1 MFRQNRWLVLAIVSS
16 ALFLIIIDMTVLYTA
31 LPRLTHDLG
40 ATTAEKLWIVN
51 AYPLVVAGLLPG
63 AGLLSDRL
71 GHKRLFLAGLPL
83 FGLASLCAAFAPSAA
98 ALIAARAGL
107 AVGAALMMPATL
119 SIVRHVFQDERE
131 RALAIGI
138 WASVASAG
146 AALGPVVGGVL
157 LEFFWWGSVF
167 LINVPV
173 VAIALLLALPAI
185 PACGGQ
191 SRRPWDALGSLQ
203 VMFGLVGVVY
213 AIKELSARAP
223 DFGLAVLA
231 ALGGMLCL
239 YLFVR
244 RQRRAREPMIDFAL
258 FRNRRFARGV
268 AVALVATMALVG
280 MELVFSQHLQLVQGL
295 TPLKAG
301 LFVLP
306 IPLASLV
313 VGPLAGWLVPRWGEN
328 RVMCAS
334 LLLGS
339 AGLLG
344 LALSYQSATGAQLAS
359 LVLLGV
365 GFGGAMTAA
374 STAVMLNVDEQS
386 SGMAAAIE
394 DVSYELGGVIGVTL
408 LGSLMSLVYG
418 MSLRLPSVPSCRRG
432 SATAS
437 TTPCWSPRAWRRRS
451 RRGSSSL
458 PGRLSTRPSSPCC
471 WPPPRCS
478 SSAPWRSCASRVRLQ
493 SQRHQ
498 HRTLG
503 KFDQRAGGVPGGA
516 AEARE
521 ETAAQPGEEHQRHQ
535 QRQQAGQAERQGQ
548 AETHP
553 QHPRQAARRQVL
565 GDGLAEAAGAR
576 VGRGQEQQRQ
586 AAARQPR
593 SQRQQPGLA
602 LAEQRRQ
609 GGELQQ
615 QDQYQDHHRHR
626 AAARVLHDR
635 QGPLAVAQPADP
647 GVRHVGQA
655 VQVQRAAQRHPQ
667 AQQQGCLQQ
676 RRRTVERPR
685 RGVQHDADQ
694 HPDQWIAEHRAAEL
708 FRRRHRRQAH
718 RQAGEELQGDQQ

>member
-40 ATTAEKLWIVN
+40 ATAAEKLWIVN

-394 DVSYELGGVIGVTL
+394 DVSPVG
-408 LGSLMSLVYG
+408 
-418 MSLRLPSVPSCRRG
+418 RRG
-432 SATAS
+432 
-437 TTPCWSPRAWRRRS
+437 
-451 RRGSSSL
+451 
-458 PGRLSTRPSSPCC
+458 PG
-471 WPPPRCS
+471 
-478 SSAPWRSCASRVRLQ
+478 
-493 SQRHQ
+493 
-498 HRTLG
+498 
-503 KFDQRAGGVPGGA
+503 AGGRV
-516 AEARE
+516 
-521 ETAAQPGEEHQRHQ
+521 
-535 QRQQAGQAERQGQ
+535 
-548 AETHP
+548 
-553 QHPRQAARRQVL
+553 AARRACPA
-565 GDGLAEAAGAR
+565 GFRPGLRRRAAGRRRAALPQRHGGPAPAASGYRASATSTAHSVSSTSAPAVSPVVPPRRAR
-576 VGRGQEQQRQ
+576 KRL
-586 AAARQPR
+586 R
-593 SQRQQPGLA
+593 SQAKSISVTSNASRPARPNARARPKLTPSTHGRLRAGRCSAMAWPRPPG
-602 LAEQRRQ
+602 
-609 GGELQQ
+609 
-615 QDQYQDHHRHR
+615 R
-626 AAARVLHDR
+626 A
-635 QGPLAVAQPADP
+635 
-647 GVRHVGQA
+647 
-655 VQVQRAAQRHPQ
+655 
-667 AQQQGCLQQ
+667 
-676 RRRTVERPR
+676 
-685 RGVQHDADQ
+685 
-694 HPDQWIAEHRAAEL
+694 
-708 FRRRHRRQAH
+708 
-718 RQAGEELQGDQQ
+718 

>member
-40 ATTAEKLWIVN
+40 ATAAEKLWIVN

-185 PACGGQ
+185 PACGGR

-213 AIKELSARAP
+213 AIKELSTRAP

-344 LALSYQSATGAQLAS
+344 LALSYQAATGAQLAS

-408 LGSLMSLVYG
+408 LGSLMSFVYG
-418 MSLRLPSVPSCRRG
+418 MSLRLPSAELAGAGPRQPRRRPVGRRG
-432 SATAS
+432 
-437 TTPCWSPRAWRRRS
+437 
-451 RRGSSSL
+451 
-458 PGRLSTRPSSPCC
+458 PG
-471 WPPPRCS
+471 
-478 SSAPWRSCASRVRLQ
+478 
-493 SQRHQ
+493 
-498 HRTLG
+498 
-503 KFDQRAGGVPGGA
+503 AGGRV
-516 AEARE
+516 
-521 ETAAQPGEEHQRHQ
+521 
-535 QRQQAGQAERQGQ
+535 
-548 AETHP
+548 
-553 QHPRQAARRQVL
+553 AARRACPA
-565 GDGLAEAAGAR
+565 GFRPGLRRRAAGRRRAALPQRHGGPAPAASGYRASATSTAHSVSSTSAPAVSPVVPPRRAR
-576 VGRGQEQQRQ
+576 KRL
-586 AAARQPR
+586 R
-593 SQRQQPGLA
+593 SQAKSISVTSNASRPARPNARARPKLTPSTHGRLRAGRCSAMAWPRPPG
-602 LAEQRRQ
+602 
-609 GGELQQ
+609 
-615 QDQYQDHHRHR
+615 R
-626 AAARVLHDR
+626 A
-635 QGPLAVAQPADP
+635 
-647 GVRHVGQA
+647 
-655 VQVQRAAQRHPQ
+655 
-667 AQQQGCLQQ
+667 
-676 RRRTVERPR
+676 
-685 RGVQHDADQ
+685 
-694 HPDQWIAEHRAAEL
+694 
-708 FRRRHRRQAH
+708 
-718 RQAGEELQGDQQ
+718 

>member
-40 ATTAEKLWIVN
+40 ATAAEKLWIVN

-83 FGLASLCAAFAPSAA
+83 FGLASLCAAFAPSAT

-223 DFGLAVLA
+223 DFRLAVLA
-231 ALGGMLCL
+231 ALGGVFCL

-258 FRNRRFARGV
+258 FRNRCFARGV

-344 LALSYQSATGAQLAS
+344 LALSYQAATGAQLAS

-408 LGSLMSLVYG
+408 LGSLMSFVYG
-418 MSLRLPSVPSCRRG
+418 MSLRLPSVELPARVRD
-432 SATAS
+432 
-437 TTPCWSPRAWRRRS
+437 
-451 RRGSSSL
+451 SL
-458 PGRLSTRPSSPCC
+458 DDALLVAEGL
-471 WPPPRCS
+471 
-478 SSAPWRSCASRVRLQ
+478 APEVASRLVELARQ
-493 SQRHQ
+493 A
-498 HRTLG
+498 
-503 KFDQRAGGVPGGA
+503 FDQAFVA
-516 AEARE
+516 
-521 ETAAQPGEEHQRHQ
+521 
-535 QRQQAGQAERQGQ
+535 
-548 AETHP
+548 
-553 QHPRQAARRQVL
+553 VL
-565 GDGLAEAAGAR
+565 L
-576 VGRGQEQQRQ
+576 
-586 AAARQPR
+586 AAAALLFLSAMAVLRQPR
-593 SQRQQPGLA
+593 PATEPGL
-602 LAEQRRQ
+602 
-609 GGELQQ
+609 
-615 QDQYQDHHRHR
+615 
-626 AAARVLHDR
+626 
-635 QGPLAVAQPADP
+635 PAP
-647 GVRHVGQA
+647 
-655 VQVQRAAQRHPQ
+655 
-667 AQQQGCLQQ
+667 
-676 RRRTVERPR
+676 RTR
-685 RGVQHDADQ
+685 
-694 HPDQWIAEHRAAEL
+694 
-708 FRRRHRRQAH
+708 
-718 RQAGEELQGDQQ
+718 

>member
-40 ATTAEKLWIVN
+40 ATAAEKLWIVN

-83 FGLASLCAAFAPSAA
+83 FGLASLCAAFAPTAA

-244 RQRRAREPMIDFAL
+244 RQRRARESMIDFAL

-268 AVALVATMALVG
+268 AVAP
-280 MELVFSQHLQLVQGL
+280 S
-295 TPLKAG
+295 
-301 LFVLP
+301 
-306 IPLASLV
+306 
-313 VGPLAGWLVPRWGEN
+313 R
-328 RVMCAS
+328 
-334 LLLGS
+334 
-339 AGLLG
+339 
-344 LALSYQSATGAQLAS
+344 
-359 LVLLGV
+359 LVLKMV
-365 GFGGAMTAA
+365 
-374 STAVMLNVDEQS
+374 S
-386 SGMAAAIE
+386 SR
-394 DVSYELGGVIGVTL
+394 
-408 LGSLMSLVYG
+408 
-418 MSLRLPSVPSCRRG
+418 LR
-432 SATAS
+432 
-437 TTPCWSPRAWRRRS
+437 
-451 RRGSSSL
+451 
-458 PGRLSTRPSSPCC
+458 
-471 WPPPRCS
+471 
-478 SSAPWRSCASRVRLQ
+478 
-493 SQRHQ
+493 
-498 HRTLG
+498 
-503 KFDQRAGGVPGGA
+503 
-516 AEARE
+516 
-521 ETAAQPGEEHQRHQ
+521 
-535 QRQQAGQAERQGQ
+535 
-548 AETHP
+548 
-553 QHPRQAARRQVL
+553 
-565 GDGLAEAAGAR
+565 
-576 VGRGQEQQRQ
+576 
-586 AAARQPR
+586 
-593 SQRQQPGLA
+593 
-602 LAEQRRQ
+602 
-609 GGELQQ
+609 
-615 QDQYQDHHRHR
+615 
-626 AAARVLHDR
+626 
-635 QGPLAVAQPADP
+635 
-647 GVRHVGQA
+647 
-655 VQVQRAAQRHPQ
+655 
-667 AQQQGCLQQ
+667 
-676 RRRTVERPR
+676 
-685 RGVQHDADQ
+685 
-694 HPDQWIAEHRAAEL
+694 
-708 FRRRHRRQAH
+708 
-718 RQAGEELQGDQQ
+718 

>member
-1 MFRQNRWLVLAIVSS
+1 MNAVAPLIPCIVSGGS
-16 ALFLIIIDMTVLYTA
+16 GTRLWPVSRESMPKPFMRLADDQSLLQKTFLRI
-31 LPRLTHDLG
+31 
-40 ATTAEKLWIVN
+40 
-51 AYPLVVAGLLPG
+51 
-63 AGLLSDRL
+63 
-71 GHKRLFLAGLPL
+71 AGLPDVARLLTVTNRDLL
-83 FGLASLCAAFAPSAA
+83 FRTLDDYRAVNRSGLAQDLLLEPMGRNTAPAIAAAALHVQEHFGDQAQLLILPADHLIRDEQAFAAA
-98 ALIAARAGL
+98 VAEARGLAAQGYLVTFGITPERAETGFGYIEQGAPLGNGFRVARFVEKPDQATAQSYLDSGKYLWNAGMFCFQAATVLQELERHAPEVLIAARAGL

-173 VAIALLLALPAI
+173 VVVALLLALPAI

-213 AIKELSARAP
+213 AIKELSTRAP

-280 MELVFSQHLQLVQGL
+280 MELVVSQHLQLVQGL

-408 LGSLMSLVYG
+408 LGSLMSFVYG
-418 MSLRLPSVPSCRRG
+418 MSLRLPSAELPARVRD
-432 SATAS
+432 
-437 TTPCWSPRAWRRRS
+437 
-451 RRGSSSL
+451 SL
-458 PGRLSTRPSSPCC
+458 DDALLVAEGL
-471 WPPPRCS
+471 
-478 SSAPWRSCASRVRLQ
+478 APEVASRLVELARQ
-493 SQRHQ
+493 A
-498 HRTLG
+498 
-503 KFDQRAGGVPGGA
+503 FDQAFVA
-516 AEARE
+516 
-521 ETAAQPGEEHQRHQ
+521 
-535 QRQQAGQAERQGQ
+535 
-548 AETHP
+548 
-553 QHPRQAARRQVL
+553 VL
-565 GDGLAEAAGAR
+565 L
-576 VGRGQEQQRQ
+576 
-586 AAARQPR
+586 AAAALLFLSAMAVLRQPR
-593 SQRQQPGLA
+593 
-602 LAEQRRQ
+602 
-609 GGELQQ
+609 
-615 QDQYQDHHRHR
+615 
-626 AAARVLHDR
+626 
-635 QGPLAVAQPADP
+635 PATEP
-647 GVRHVGQA
+647 APPAPHTR
-655 VQVQRAAQRHPQ
+655 
-667 AQQQGCLQQ
+667 
-676 RRRTVERPR
+676 
-685 RGVQHDADQ
+685 
-694 HPDQWIAEHRAAEL
+694 
-708 FRRRHRRQAH
+708 
-718 RQAGEELQGDQQ
+718 

>member
-40 ATTAEKLWIVN
+40 ATAAEKLWIVN

-313 VGPLAGWLVPRWGEN
+313 VGPLAGFQRRQALHQLQVLAEHQFH
-328 RVMCAS
+328 AD
-334 LLLGS
+334 LLLGC
-339 AGLLG
+339 AGLRG
-344 LALSYQSATGAQLAS
+344 LALSYQPATGAQLAS

-418 MSLRLPSVPSCRRG
+418 MSLRLPSAELPARVRD
-432 SATAS
+432 
-437 TTPCWSPRAWRRRS
+437 
-451 RRGSSSL
+451 SL
-458 PGRLSTRPSSPCC
+458 DDALLVAEGL
-471 WPPPRCS
+471 
-478 SSAPWRSCASRVRLQ
+478 APEVASRLVELARQ
-493 SQRHQ
+493 A
-498 HRTLG
+498 
-503 KFDQRAGGVPGGA
+503 FDQAFVA
-516 AEARE
+516 
-521 ETAAQPGEEHQRHQ
+521 
-535 QRQQAGQAERQGQ
+535 
-548 AETHP
+548 
-553 QHPRQAARRQVL
+553 VL
-565 GDGLAEAAGAR
+565 L
-576 VGRGQEQQRQ
+576 
-586 AAARQPR
+586 AAAALLFLSAMAVLRQPR
-593 SQRQQPGLA
+593 
-602 LAEQRRQ
+602 
-609 GGELQQ
+609 
-615 QDQYQDHHRHR
+615 
-626 AAARVLHDR
+626 
-635 QGPLAVAQPADP
+635 PATEP
-647 GVRHVGQA
+647 APPAPHTR
-655 VQVQRAAQRHPQ
+655 
-667 AQQQGCLQQ
+667 
-676 RRRTVERPR
+676 
-685 RGVQHDADQ
+685 
-694 HPDQWIAEHRAAEL
+694 
-708 FRRRHRRQAH
+708 
-718 RQAGEELQGDQQ
+718 

>member
-40 ATTAEKLWIVN
+40 ATAAEKLWIVN

-173 VAIALLLALPAI
+173 VVVALLLALPAI

-213 AIKELSARAP
+213 AIKELSTRAP

-280 MELVFSQHLQLVQGL
+280 MELVVSQHLQLVQGL

-313 VGPLAGWLVPRWGEN
+313 VGPLAGWLAEK
-328 RVMCAS
+328 
-334 LLLGS
+334 
-339 AGLLG
+339 AG
-344 LALSYQSATGAQLAS
+344 
-359 LVLLGV
+359 
-365 GFGGAMTAA
+365 
-374 STAVMLNVDEQS
+374 
-386 SGMAAAIE
+386 
-394 DVSYELGGVIGVTL
+394 TL
-408 LGSLMSLVYG
+408 FI
-418 MSLRLPSVPSCRRG
+418 RRG
-432 SATAS
+432 SGD
-437 TTPCWSPRAWRRRS
+437 S
-451 RRGSSSL
+451 RL
-458 PGRLSTRPSSPCC
+458 IN
-471 WPPPRCS
+471 
-478 SSAPWRSCASRVRLQ
+478 
-493 SQRHQ
+493 QR
-498 HRTLG
+498 
-503 KFDQRAGGVPGGA
+503 
-516 AEARE
+516 
-521 ETAAQPGEEHQRHQ
+521 
-535 QRQQAGQAERQGQ
+535 
-548 AETHP
+548 
-553 QHPRQAARRQVL
+553 
-565 GDGLAEAAGAR
+565 
-576 VGRGQEQQRQ
+576 
-586 AAARQPR
+586 
-593 SQRQQPGLA
+593 
-602 LAEQRRQ
+602 LAEQLHRGRNLLIFPE
-609 GGELQQ
+609 GTTTNGESLRTF
-615 QDQYQDHHRHR
+615 HGRLM
-626 AAARVLHDR
+626 ASALEA
-635 QGPLAVAQPADP
+635 
-647 GVRHVGQA
+647 GVA
-655 VQVQRAAQRHPQ
+655 VQPVAISYRRDGVPDAQAPFIGDDDLLSHLGRLLRGERGSVHIQLLEPIPSQGLDRAELARQ
-667 AQQQGCLQQ
+667 AQQAVRLALFGTAATTQT
-676 RRRTVERPR
+676 R
-685 RGVQHDADQ
+685 
-694 HPDQWIAEHRAAEL
+694 RAA
-708 FRRRHRRQAH
+708 
-718 RQAGEELQGDQQ
+718 

>member
-1 MFRQNRWLVLAIVSS
+1 
-16 ALFLIIIDMTVLYTA
+16 
-31 LPRLTHDLG
+31 
-40 ATTAEKLWIVN
+40 
-51 AYPLVVAGLLPG
+51 
-63 AGLLSDRL
+63 
-71 GHKRLFLAGLPL
+71 LFLAGLPL

-173 VAIALLLALPAI
+173 VVVALLLALPAI

-203 VMFGLVGVVY
+203 MMFGLVGVVY
-213 AIKELSARAP
+213 AIKELSTRAP

-408 LGSLMSLVYG
+408 LGSLMSFVYG
-418 MSLRLPSVPSCRRG
+418 MSLRLPSAELPARVRDSLDDALLVAEG
-432 SATAS
+432 L
-437 TTPCWSPRAWRRRS
+437 TPEV
-451 RRGSSSL
+451 
-458 PGRLSTRPSSPCC
+458 
-471 WPPPRCS
+471 
-478 SSAPWRSCASRVRLQ
+478 ASRLVELARQ
-493 SQRHQ
+493 A
-498 HRTLG
+498 
-503 KFDQRAGGVPGGA
+503 FDQAFVA
-516 AEARE
+516 
-521 ETAAQPGEEHQRHQ
+521 
-535 QRQQAGQAERQGQ
+535 
-548 AETHP
+548 
-553 QHPRQAARRQVL
+553 VL
-565 GDGLAEAAGAR
+565 L
-576 VGRGQEQQRQ
+576 
-586 AAARQPR
+586 AAAALLFLSAMAVLRQPR
-593 SQRQQPGLA
+593 
-602 LAEQRRQ
+602 
-609 GGELQQ
+609 
-615 QDQYQDHHRHR
+615 
-626 AAARVLHDR
+626 
-635 QGPLAVAQPADP
+635 PATEP
-647 GVRHVGQA
+647 APPAPHTR
-655 VQVQRAAQRHPQ
+655 
-667 AQQQGCLQQ
+667 
-676 RRRTVERPR
+676 
-685 RGVQHDADQ
+685 
-694 HPDQWIAEHRAAEL
+694 
-708 FRRRHRRQAH
+708 
-718 RQAGEELQGDQQ
+718 

>member
-1 MFRQNRWLVLAIVSS
+1 MDIELPGFDIERELGEGAMATVYLATQRSLQRKVALKVMAAALAADPSFAERFLREGRTLARLSHPNTVTIHDIGNVGSCYYMAMEYLPNGTLKERIQQGLDPELGLVYVRQVAAALGYAHSQGLVHRDVKPANILFRADGTAVLSDFGIAKSIEDNTQFTQVGFAVGTPSYMS
-16 ALFLIIIDMTVLYTA
+16 PEQARGQEIDGRADLYALGVVLYEILTGKLPYNGKDSLSTA
-31 LPRLTHDLG
+31 LAHLTEPLPELPIEQGRYQDILRQLL
-40 ATTAEKLWIVN
+40 AKDPAERFPTA
-51 AYPLVVAGLLPG
+51 G
-63 AGLLSDRL
+63 
-71 GHKRLFLAGLPL
+71 
-83 FGLASLCAAFAPSAA
+83 

-173 VAIALLLALPAI
+173 VVVALLLALPAI

-213 AIKELSARAP
+213 AIKELSTRAP

-408 LGSLMSLVYG
+408 LGSLMSFVYG
-418 MSLRLPSVPSCRRG
+418 MSLRLPSAELPARVRD
-432 SATAS
+432 
-437 TTPCWSPRAWRRRS
+437 
-451 RRGSSSL
+451 SL
-458 PGRLSTRPSSPCC
+458 DDALLVAEGL
-471 WPPPRCS
+471 
-478 SSAPWRSCASRVRLQ
+478 APEVASRLVELARQ
-493 SQRHQ
+493 A
-498 HRTLG
+498 
-503 KFDQRAGGVPGGA
+503 FDQAFVA
-516 AEARE
+516 
-521 ETAAQPGEEHQRHQ
+521 
-535 QRQQAGQAERQGQ
+535 
-548 AETHP
+548 
-553 QHPRQAARRQVL
+553 VL
-565 GDGLAEAAGAR
+565 L
-576 VGRGQEQQRQ
+576 
-586 AAARQPR
+586 AAAALLFLSAMAVLRQPR
-593 SQRQQPGLA
+593 
-602 LAEQRRQ
+602 
-609 GGELQQ
+609 
-615 QDQYQDHHRHR
+615 
-626 AAARVLHDR
+626 
-635 QGPLAVAQPADP
+635 PATEP
-647 GVRHVGQA
+647 APPAPHTR
-655 VQVQRAAQRHPQ
+655 
-667 AQQQGCLQQ
+667 
-676 RRRTVERPR
+676 
-685 RGVQHDADQ
+685 
-694 HPDQWIAEHRAAEL
+694 
-708 FRRRHRRQAH
+708 
-718 RQAGEELQGDQQ
+718 

>member
-1 MFRQNRWLVLAIVSS
+1 
-16 ALFLIIIDMTVLYTA
+16 
-31 LPRLTHDLG
+31 
-40 ATTAEKLWIVN
+40 
-51 AYPLVVAGLLPG
+51 
-63 AGLLSDRL
+63 
-71 GHKRLFLAGLPL
+71 
-83 FGLASLCAAFAPSAA
+83 
-98 ALIAARAGL
+98 IAARAGL

-344 LALSYQSATGAQLAS
+344 LALSYQAATGAQLAS

-408 LGSLMSLVYG
+408 LGSLMSFVYG
-418 MSLRLPSVPSCRRG
+418 MSLRLPSAELPARVRD
-432 SATAS
+432 
-437 TTPCWSPRAWRRRS
+437 
-451 RRGSSSL
+451 SL
-458 PGRLSTRPSSPCC
+458 DDALLVAEGL
-471 WPPPRCS
+471 
-478 SSAPWRSCASRVRLQ
+478 APEVASRLVELARQ
-493 SQRHQ
+493 A
-498 HRTLG
+498 
-503 KFDQRAGGVPGGA
+503 FDQAFVA
-516 AEARE
+516 
-521 ETAAQPGEEHQRHQ
+521 
-535 QRQQAGQAERQGQ
+535 
-548 AETHP
+548 
-553 QHPRQAARRQVL
+553 VL
-565 GDGLAEAAGAR
+565 L
-576 VGRGQEQQRQ
+576 
-586 AAARQPR
+586 AAAALLFLSAMAVLRQPR
-593 SQRQQPGLA
+593 
-602 LAEQRRQ
+602 
-609 GGELQQ
+609 
-615 QDQYQDHHRHR
+615 
-626 AAARVLHDR
+626 
-635 QGPLAVAQPADP
+635 PATEP
-647 GVRHVGQA
+647 APPAPHTR
-655 VQVQRAAQRHPQ
+655 
-667 AQQQGCLQQ
+667 
-676 RRRTVERPR
+676 
-685 RGVQHDADQ
+685 
-694 HPDQWIAEHRAAEL
+694 
-708 FRRRHRRQAH
+708 
-718 RQAGEELQGDQQ
+718 

>member
-40 ATTAEKLWIVN
+40 ATAAEKLWIVN

-157 LEFFWWGSVF
+157 LEFFWWGSVS

-173 VAIALLLALPAI
+173 VVVALLLALPAI

-213 AIKELSARAP
+213 AIKELSTRAS
-223 DFGLAVLA
+223 DFGLAVLP

-344 LALSYQSATGAQLAS
+344 LALSYQSVTGAQLAS

-408 LGSLMSLVYG
+408 LGSLMSFVYG
-418 MSLRLPSVPSCRRG
+418 MSLRLPSAELPARVRD
-432 SATAS
+432 
-437 TTPCWSPRAWRRRS
+437 
-451 RRGSSSL
+451 SL
-458 PGRLSTRPSSPCC
+458 DDALLVAEGL
-471 WPPPRCS
+471 
-478 SSAPWRSCASRVRLQ
+478 APEVASRLVELARQ
-493 SQRHQ
+493 A
-498 HRTLG
+498 
-503 KFDQRAGGVPGGA
+503 FDQAFVA
-516 AEARE
+516 
-521 ETAAQPGEEHQRHQ
+521 
-535 QRQQAGQAERQGQ
+535 
-548 AETHP
+548 
-553 QHPRQAARRQVL
+553 VL
-565 GDGLAEAAGAR
+565 L
-576 VGRGQEQQRQ
+576 
-586 AAARQPR
+586 AAAALLFLSAMAVLRQPR
-593 SQRQQPGLA
+593 
-602 LAEQRRQ
+602 
-609 GGELQQ
+609 
-615 QDQYQDHHRHR
+615 
-626 AAARVLHDR
+626 
-635 QGPLAVAQPADP
+635 PATEP
-647 GVRHVGQA
+647 APPAPHTR
-655 VQVQRAAQRHPQ
+655 
-667 AQQQGCLQQ
+667 
-676 RRRTVERPR
+676 
-685 RGVQHDADQ
+685 
-694 HPDQWIAEHRAAEL
+694 
-708 FRRRHRRQAH
+708 
-718 RQAGEELQGDQQ
+718 

>member
-40 ATTAEKLWIVN
+40 ATAAEKLWIVN

-173 VAIALLLALPAI
+173 VVVALLLALPAI

-213 AIKELSARAP
+213 AIKELSTRAP

-408 LGSLMSLVYG
+408 LGSLMSFVYG
-418 MSLRLPSVPSCRRG
+418 MSLRLPSAELPARVRDSLDDALLVAEGLAPEVASRLVELARQAFDQAFVAVLRAALPQRHG
-432 SATAS
+432 GPAPAASGYRASATSTAHSVSSTSAPAVSPVVPPRRARKRLRSQAKSISVTSNAS
-437 TTPCWSPRAWRRRS
+437 RPARPNARARPKLTPSTHGRLRAGRCSAMAWPRP
-451 RRGSSSL
+451 
-458 PGRLSTRPSSPCC
+458 PGR
-471 WPPPRCS
+471 
-478 SSAPWRSCASRVRLQ
+478 A
-493 SQRHQ
+493 
-498 HRTLG
+498 
-503 KFDQRAGGVPGGA
+503 
-516 AEARE
+516 
-521 ETAAQPGEEHQRHQ
+521 
-535 QRQQAGQAERQGQ
+535 
-548 AETHP
+548 
-553 QHPRQAARRQVL
+553 
-565 GDGLAEAAGAR
+565 
-576 VGRGQEQQRQ
+576 
-586 AAARQPR
+586 
-593 SQRQQPGLA
+593 
-602 LAEQRRQ
+602 
-609 GGELQQ
+609 
-615 QDQYQDHHRHR
+615 
-626 AAARVLHDR
+626 
-635 QGPLAVAQPADP
+635 
-647 GVRHVGQA
+647 
-655 VQVQRAAQRHPQ
+655 
-667 AQQQGCLQQ
+667 
-676 RRRTVERPR
+676 
-685 RGVQHDADQ
+685 
-694 HPDQWIAEHRAAEL
+694 
-708 FRRRHRRQAH
+708 
-718 RQAGEELQGDQQ
+718 